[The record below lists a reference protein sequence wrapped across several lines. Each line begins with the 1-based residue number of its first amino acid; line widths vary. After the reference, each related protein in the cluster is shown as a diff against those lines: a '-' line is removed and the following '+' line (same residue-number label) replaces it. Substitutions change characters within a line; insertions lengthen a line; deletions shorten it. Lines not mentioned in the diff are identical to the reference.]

1 MWFREYIF
9 NILLQPFHYLLYT
22 VLVGAAINLVS
33 SSMIYAVIAI
43 GFMIPAEKLLRKF
56 FGFDNAGTLSAAG
69 SFAGGA
75 VFSAMINRL
84 NRPKPGKG
92 GPGGGSD
99 KATQRPIR
107 KANSGGGGVDPEAT
121 LTGSSGSPT
130 PTPGGGGRPIP
141 TPGGGGGPAPTPG
154 GGGSPTPTPGGGPVP
169 TPGGG
174 GGPVPTPGGGSGP
187 IPTPGGVNPSSSNFL
202 DRSSH
207 RIRVWD
213 RLSAGGARDA
223 ARALGY
229 RYKEKAIN
237 GAKSLPGTF
246 RRAAIGGLTGGALG
260 LIGAGYGIAT
270 GDPSKAFQYA
280 AAAGAAG
287 YYGSNYYGDKL
298 AKEGKEAS
306 KTASAAFWGDQA
318 KLRQQYLFDKEFK
331 ESSENIDTLTK
342 TLGSRD
348 QAKEAMKDGS
358 VQALLNNGI
367 TDPSKVAKAL
377 KLRNKYKSKG
387 MSDDAALQRA
397 VAMAK
402 WNRDSGKGI
411 YEINSRARDSF
422 IKQTMEQ
429 IRESDPDNY
438 NEAEAKSRVQ
448 QILDDMESFEL

>member
-121 LTGSSGSPT
+121 LTGSS
-130 PTPGGGGRPIP
+130 
-141 TPGGGGGPAPTPG
+141 
-154 GGGSPTPTPGGGPVP
+154 GSPTPTPGGGPVP